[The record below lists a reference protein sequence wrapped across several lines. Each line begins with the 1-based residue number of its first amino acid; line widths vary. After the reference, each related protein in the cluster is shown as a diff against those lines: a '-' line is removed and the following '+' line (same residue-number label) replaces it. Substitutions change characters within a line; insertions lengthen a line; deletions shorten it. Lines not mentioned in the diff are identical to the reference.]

1 MKQPAHTI
9 TLAPWH
15 GLSFGERLML
25 ETTTILLWPLP
36 PDDRVTVLINLLAA
50 QIESMVENED
60 QVDAII
66 DVLRMQMKKMI
77 RDAPPLQPNRLNA
90 SHDS

>member
-60 QVDAII
+60 QVDAIV
-66 DVLRMQMKKMI
+66 DVLRLQLKKTV
-77 RDAPPLQPNRLNA
+77 RESPPLQPN
-90 SHDS
+90 

>member
-1 MKQPAHTI
+1 MRQPAHTI

-15 GLSFGERLML
+15 GLSFGERFTL
-25 ETTTILLWPLP
+25 EATTILLWPLP

-60 QVDAII
+60 QVDAIV
-66 DVLRMQMKKMI
+66 DVLRLQLKKMV
-77 RDAPPLQPNRLNA
+77 RESPPLQPN
-90 SHDS
+90 

>member
-1 MKQPAHTI
+1 MKQPTHTI

-36 PDDRVTVLINLLAA
+36 PDDRVTGLINLLAA

-60 QVDAII
+60 QVDAIV
-66 DVLRMQMKKMI
+66 DVLRLQLKKMV
-77 RDAPPLQPNRLNA
+77 RESPPLQP
-90 SHDS
+90 S